1 MNRLISLNIDF
12 ISGTGNKDFIYPVII
27 QNDKENILIDCST
40 SGSLPLLEKEAEK
53 NNFDLSNLT
62 KIIITHHD
70 HDHMGG
76 LYEITEKYPH
86 IQVVSSLIEKP
97 YIEGTKKSLRLEQAE
112 KIYPTLSEAEKINAE
127 YFHNI
132 LKSIKH
138 VPVDITID
146 GDKELDWCGGIKIIA
161 TPGHMPGHISIYSR
175 EFKTLITGDAMVA
188 QKGELFIANPQYT
201 LDMKEAIKSIEKFLD
216 YDIQQIVCYHGGL
229 VKGDITSILKKLLK

>member
-1 MNRLISLNIDF
+1 MNRLISLNINF

-40 SGSLPLLEKEAEK
+40 SGFLPLLEKEAEK